1 MLQVQILRCV
11 SILASSGQGKEPP
24 AIADSY
30 YEVRQL
36 CFVISG
42 LQQQVR
48 FVLTIPFSVFKKYL
62 VHTLVEFVHYQGH
75 LICQHGA
82 KQAKFNF
89 QPEIPVMW
97 CILMSTFDHMIKV
110 YPNRDI
116 SLQESY
122 NYECIRFSL
131 CWYIEEKITSTN

>member
-42 LQQQVR
+42 LQDLVL
-48 FVLTIPFSVFKKYL
+48 FVSPLFSLQALMIGPYHHRTFKWVTNNNKVAMSSQDVL
-62 VHTLVEFVHYQGH
+62 PH
-75 LICQHGA
+75 LI
-82 KQAKFNF
+82 KWTRYLPK
-89 QPEIPVMW
+89 
-97 CILMSTFDHMIKV
+97 
-110 YPNRDI
+110 
-116 SLQESY
+116 
-122 NYECIRFSL
+122 
-131 CWYIEEKITSTN
+131 